1 MNNTDKYYQK
11 VIDIITDNNM
21 DEVFGDIGKLLAK
34 TNPRIFSEL
43 FTATLISNDKQTYVT
58 MLNELGKLKTIKAY
72 KENTGSDLWQSKKV
86 IEQLAFDIGWIEPI
100 E

>member
-1 MNNTDKYYQK
+1 MNHNDKYYQNA
-11 VIDIITDNNM
+11 IDIITDNNM
-21 DEVFGDIGKLLAK
+21 DEVFGNIGKLLAK

-43 FTATLISNDKQTYVT
+43 FTATLISSDRQTYVT

-72 KENTGSDLWQSKKV
+72 KENTGSDLRQSKKA
-86 IEQLAFDIGWIEPI
+86 IDQLAFDIGWTEPI